1 MLFAMI
7 ARRLRPTS
15 GCATLALVAAV
26 LNATACDKVPLTA
39 PTESTITL
47 FATATSVSPTGS
59 TDIVATV
66 IEQGGTPVQN
76 GTVVS
81 FTTTLGRIEPA
92 DARTQNGKVTVKL
105 TADGRSGVAQVTAFS
120 GGAASE
126 KLELPIGSAAAET
139 VTVRAEPARLS
150 PGGGSTQIVALVRDL
165 AGNALPGAAVAF
177 SASAGTMSSGV
188 VPTDVNGEARSTLTT
203 SRETTVTA
211 TVGAKSGQATVS
223 VDGALGL
230 SVTVSPD
237 PPVESQSA
245 TFTIGVT
252 VPTGGNLVQK
262 LQVNFGDGESRTVS
276 IASTGGTTTVAHTY
290 GDDGTYTVSV
300 TVTDTANNSQ
310 TQHMV
315 IEVAPAAPIAVSL
328 AASDSTPTTGQ
339 IVVFTAT
346 ATGGTGVVIQRYEW
360 TLGDGSTQSTTAN
373 TISHSYGSA
382 GQKLVKVRA
391 IASDDSEGLAQL
403 VVTVS

>member
-7 ARRLRPTS
+7 ARGLQPARLR
-15 GCATLALVAAV
+15 AAFALLAITLA
-26 LNATACDKVPLTA
+26 ATACDKVPLTA

-66 IEQGGTPVQN
+66 IEEAGTAVQN

-92 DARTQNGKVTVKL
+92 EARTHNGKVTVKL

-139 VTVRAEPARLS
+139 VTVRAEPAGLS

-165 AGNALPGAAVAF
+165 AGNALSGASVAF

-188 VPTDVNGEARSTLTT
+188 VQTDINGEARSTLTT

-211 TVGAKSGQATVS
+211 TVGAKSGQTTVS

-237 PPVESQSA
+237 PPIENQSA
-245 TFTIGVT
+245 TFTIVVT

-276 IASTGGTTTVAHTY
+276 VASTGGTTTVAHTY
-290 GDDGTYTVSV
+290 RDDGTYTVSV
-300 TVTDTANNSQ
+300 TVTDTANN
-310 TQHMV
+310 TQKQDLV

-328 AASDSTPTTGQ
+328 AASDTTPATGQ
-339 IVVFTAT
+339 IVRVYGHDV
-346 ATGGTGVVIQRYEW
+346 GGHRRR
-360 TLGDGSTQSTTAN
+360 
-373 TISHSYGSA
+373 HSA
-382 GQKLVKVRA
+382 V
-391 IASDDSEGLAQL
+391 
-403 VVTVS
+403 